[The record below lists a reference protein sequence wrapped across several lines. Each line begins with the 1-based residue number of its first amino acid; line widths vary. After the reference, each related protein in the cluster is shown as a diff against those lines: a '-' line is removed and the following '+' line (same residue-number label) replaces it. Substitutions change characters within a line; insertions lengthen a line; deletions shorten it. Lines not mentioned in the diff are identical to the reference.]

1 MSIYGKLYLVIT
13 TVIILVSK
21 MEIVNI
27 KIAYFRNFGNLNRKE
42 VSILE
47 IIDKIELLLKEN
59 KKKKSELCEYL
70 GLKKTAFSHWKS
82 GENSSYKK
90 HIDKIAEFFN
100 VSIDYL
106 LGRSEVSEIENKK
119 TAPSKE
125 ETEIFSEHEIKLV
138 YAYRSKPEMQPSID
152 KLLDIEN
159 YGNSI
164 SEDVAR
170 TLSNVP
176 QNINTD

>member
-1 MSIYGKLYLVIT
+1 MYNSHDLAISIKKLA
-13 TVIILVSK
+13 K
-21 MEIVNI
+21 Q
-27 KIAYFRNFGNLNRKE
+27 RG
-42 VSILE
+42 VSI
-47 IIDKIELLLKEN
+47 KEMLAALGIGSN
-59 KKKKSELCEYL
+59 TMSALYHGKAMAYDTLARIADYL
-70 GLKKTAFSHWKS
+70 
-82 GENSSYKK
+82 
-90 HIDKIAEFFN
+90 DC
-100 VSIDYL
+100 SIDYL
-106 LGRSEVSEIENKK
+106 LGRSGASETENKK
-119 TAPSKE
+119 PAPSKE

-159 YGNSI
+159 YANSI